1 MTTSVVA
8 PIAPAQAISNAQS
21 VLANL
26 MTEQAALTAELQA
39 DLIAVEN
46 GWDTLSAADKTDVLL
61 RVLNAFGIVMTALV
75 AAVTAST
82 PT

>member
-8 PIAPAQAISNAQS
+8 PIAPAQAVSNAQGI
-21 VLANL
+21 LANL

-61 RVLNAFGIVMTALV
+61 RILNAFGIVMTALV